1 MFASAARAAGADA
14 VGVLLTGMGKDGAR
28 GLLAMR
34 DAGAFTIAQDEATSV
49 VFGMP
54 REAIELGAACQVLP
68 IGAIA
73 AALFERLARPGMV
86 RA

>member
-1 MFASAARAAGADA
+1 MK
-14 VGVLLTGMGKDGAR
+14 M
-28 GLLAMR
+28 
-34 DAGAFTIAQDEATSV
+34 AGAFTVAQDEATSV

-54 REAIELGAACQVLP
+54 REAIELGAAHEVLP

-73 AALFERLARPGMV
+73 PALFERLARPGMV